1 MGALV
6 VIAGNKVSGDGSAVL
21 SGGVEEEVQIAL
33 RLGKPVIPLGM
44 TGYVAQA
51 VWEKAHETPGRY
63 LPGIDCKAELET
75 LGNSTA
81 TVQEVVQAVSSLLIK
96 AEQIASARCRD
107 NPKSP

>member
-1 MGALV
+1 MTTPEIRVQGLAAKEQQCL
-6 VIAGNKVSGDGSAVL
+6 
-21 SGGVEEEVQIAL
+21 QIAL
-33 RLGKPVIPLGM
+33 RLGKPVIPVGM

-51 VWEKAHETPGRY
+51 VWEEAHEAPSRY

-81 TVQEVVQAVSSLLIK
+81 TVQEIVQAVSSLLIK

-107 NPKSP
+107 SPKSS